1 MRPLCLGILPAIW
14 TVARLATESPKI
26 SYTVSIPEPQ
36 THLFHIEL
44 GIQGWS
50 APQIEVS
57 MPVWSTGYYHV
68 LDFAGQVV
76 KLMPDIDKTKT
87 KQKGAYLGVRV
98 TEEDSEVRITHVL
111 RDTAAWRDGLNF
123 DDEILAINGIRI
135 PVRERFGSTARACL
149 AG

>member
-68 LDFAGQVV
+68 LDFAGQVEELEAFDDADKKPV
-76 KLMPDIDKTKT
+76 GKKIDKNTRRFAT
-87 KQKGAYLGVRV
+87 
-98 TEEDSEVRITHVL
+98 
-111 RDTAAWRDGLNF
+111 RDTDRMT
-123 DDEILAINGIRI
+123 IRY
-135 PVRERFGSTARACL
+135 VLSYRR
-149 AG
+149 